1 MSKSAEYGNLKNSN
15 LFHKYLVTI
24 TQWSQLVIICIMGAM
39 SPGPSLAVILRNT
52 ISGGRTQ
59 GVMSGIGHGL
69 GITFY
74 AVVAVVGLV
83 AIINTIPHFYSIAQL
98 AGSFFLIWLG
108 GKMIISFFKNDYAP
122 NKIMQSK
129 YSAHQGFLEGFM
141 IAILNPKIAAWLL
154 ALFSQFVQPNAHLA
168 EQFVLVSTVGIID
181 ASWYCLVAFLA
192 SSDKLL
198 KGLQQNYSRIE
209 LGMGILLI
217 ILAVGMIWKAIPQ
230 II

>member
-1 MSKSAEYGNLKNSN
+1 MN
-15 LFHKYLVTI
+15 I
-24 TQWSQLVIICIMGAM
+24 TQWSQLVLICIMGAM

-52 ISGGRTQ
+52 LSGGRTQ

-74 AVVAVVGLV
+74 AVVAVSGLV
-83 AIINTIPHFYSIAQL
+83 ALFNTIPNFFSVAQI

-108 GKMIISFFKNDYAP
+108 GKMIISVFKKDYAAKE
-122 NKIMQSK
+122 NMSSK
-129 YSAHQGFLEGFM
+129 NSAHQGFLEGFL
-141 IAILNPKIAAWLL
+141 IAFLNPKIAAWLL
-154 ALFSQFVQPNAHLA
+154 ALFSQFVQSDAVLA
-168 EQFVLVSTVGIID
+168 EQFVLVSTVGVID

-192 SSDKLL
+192 SSGRLV
-198 KGLQQNYSRIE
+198 KGLQHNASRID

-217 ILAVGMIWKAIPQ
+217 ILAAGMLWRAIPH

>member
-1 MSKSAEYGNLKNSN
+1 
-15 LFHKYLVTI
+15 
-24 TQWSQLVIICIMGAM
+24 MGAM

-52 ISGGRTQ
+52 LSGGRTQ
-59 GVMSGIGHGL
+59 GIMSGIGHGL

-74 AVVAVVGLV
+74 AVVAVSGLI
-83 AIINTIPHFYSIAQL
+83 ALFNTIPNFFSVAQI

-108 GKMIISFFKNDYAP
+108 GKMIISFFKKEYTANEDVS
-122 NKIMQSK
+122 SK
-129 YSAHQGFLEGFM
+129 NSAHQGFLEGFL

-154 ALFSQFVQPNAHLA
+154 ALFSQFVQPDAVLA
-168 EQFVLVSTVGIID
+168 EQFVLVSTVGVID

-192 SSDKLL
+192 SSGRLV
-198 KGLQQNYSRIE
+198 KGLQQNASRID

-217 ILAVGMIWKAIPQ
+217 ILAAGMLWRAIPH

>member
-1 MSKSAEYGNLKNSN
+1 MN
-15 LFHKYLVTI
+15 I
-24 TQWSQLVIICIMGAM
+24 TQWSQLVLICIMGAM

-74 AVVAVVGLV
+74 AVVAVAGLV
-83 AIINTIPHFYSIAQL
+83 AMINTIPHFYSIAQL
-98 AGSFFLIWLG
+98 AGSFFLIWIG
-108 GKMIISFFKNDYAP
+108 GKMIISFFKKDYSP
-122 NKIMQSK
+122 NKKKQSK
-129 YSAHQGFLEGFM
+129 NSAHQGFLEGFM

-154 ALFSQFVQPNAHLA
+154 ALFSQFVQPEALLA
-168 EQFVLVSTVGIID
+168 EQFVLVSTVGVID

-192 SSDKLL
+192 SSDKLI
-198 KGLQQNYSRIE
+198 KRLQQNYSRIE

-217 ILAVGMIWKAIPQ
+217 ILAAGMIWRAIPQ

>member
-1 MSKSAEYGNLKNSN
+1 MS
-15 LFHKYLVTI
+15 I
-24 TQWSQLVIICIMGAM
+24 TQWSQLVLICIMGAM

-74 AVVAVVGLV
+74 AFIAAAGLV

-98 AGSFFLIWLG
+98 AGSFFLIWIG
-108 GKMIISFFKNDYAP
+108 VKMIISFFKNDYAP
-122 NKIMQSK
+122 NNIMQSK

-141 IAILNPKIAAWLL
+141 IAILNPKIAAWLI
-154 ALFSQFVQPNAHLA
+154 ALFSQFVQPDALLA
-168 EQFVLVSTVGIID
+168 EQFVLVSTVGVID

-192 SSDKLL
+192 SSDKLI
-198 KGLQQNYSRIE
+198 KGLQNNYSRIE

-217 ILAVGMIWKAIPQ
+217 ILAAGMIWKAIPQ

>member
-1 MSKSAEYGNLKNSN
+1 M
-15 LFHKYLVTI
+15 
-24 TQWSQLVIICIMGAM
+24 ICIMGAM

-52 ISGGRTQ
+52 LSGGRIQ

-74 AVVAVVGLV
+74 AVVAVFGLV
-83 AIINTIPHFYSIAQL
+83 ALFNTIPNFFSVAQI

-108 GKMIISFFKNDYAP
+108 GKMIISVFKKEYA
-122 NKIMQSK
+122 SK
-129 YSAHQGFLEGFM
+129 ENIPSKNSAHQGFLEGFL
-141 IAILNPKIAAWLL
+141 IAFLNPKIAAWLL
-154 ALFSQFVQPNAHLA
+154 ALFSQFVQPDAVLA
-168 EQFVLVSTVGIID
+168 EQFVLVSTVGVID

-192 SSDKLL
+192 SSGRLV
-198 KGLQQNYSRIE
+198 KGLQQNASRID

-217 ILAVGMIWKAIPQ
+217 ILAAGMLWRAVPH

>member
-1 MSKSAEYGNLKNSN
+1 MN
-15 LFHKYLVTI
+15 I
-24 TQWSQLVIICIMGAM
+24 TQWSQLVLICIMGAI

-52 ISGGRTQ
+52 ISGGRTK

-74 AVVAVVGLV
+74 AVIAVSGLV
-83 AIINTIPHFYSIAQL
+83 AIINTIPYFFSFAQI

-108 GKMIISFFKNDYAP
+108 GKMIISFFKKDYAANENMP
-122 NKIMQSK
+122 SK
-129 YSAHQGFLEGFM
+129 YSANHGFLEGFL
-141 IAILNPKIAAWLL
+141 IAFLNPKIAVWLL
-154 ALFSQFVQPNAHLA
+154 ALFSQFVQPEALLA
-168 EQFVLVSTVGIID
+168 EQIVLVSTVGVID

-192 SSDKLL
+192 SSGKLV
-198 KGLQQNYSRIE
+198 KGLERNSSRID

-217 ILAVGMIWKAIPQ
+217 ILAAGMLWKAIPQ

>member
-1 MSKSAEYGNLKNSN
+1 MN
-15 LFHKYLVTI
+15 I
-24 TQWSQLVIICIMGAM
+24 TQWSQLVLICIMGAM

-74 AVVAVVGLV
+74 AVVTVAGLV

-98 AGSFFLIWLG
+98 AGSFFLIWIG
-108 GKMIISFFKNDYAP
+108 GKMIISFFKKDYSP
-122 NKIMQSK
+122 NKKKQSK
-129 YSAHQGFLEGFM
+129 NSAHQGFLEGFM

-154 ALFSQFVQPNAHLA
+154 ALFSQFLQPEALLA
-168 EQFVLVSTVGIID
+168 EQFVLVSTVGVID

-192 SSDKLL
+192 SSEKLV
-198 KGLQQNYSRIE
+198 KVLQHNYSRIE
-209 LGMGILLI
+209 LGMGLLLI
-217 ILAVGMIWKAIPQ
+217 ILAAGMVWRAIPQ

>member
-1 MSKSAEYGNLKNSN
+1 MS
-15 LFHKYLVTI
+15 I
-24 TQWSQLVIICIMGAM
+24 TQWSQLVLICIMGAM

-74 AVVAVVGLV
+74 AFVATAGLV
-83 AIINTIPHFYSIAQL
+83 AIINTIPNFYSIAQL
-98 AGSFFLIWLG
+98 AGSFFLIWIG
-108 GKMIISFFKNDYAP
+108 GKMIIPFFKKDYAP

-129 YSAHQGFLEGFM
+129 KSAHQGFLEGFM

-154 ALFSQFVQPNAHLA
+154 ALFSQFVQPEALLA
-168 EQFVLVSTVGIID
+168 EQFVLVSTVGVID

-192 SSDKLL
+192 SSDKLI
-198 KGLQQNYSRIE
+198 KGLQYNYSRIE

-217 ILAVGMIWKAIPQ
+217 ILAAGMIWRAIPQ

>member
-1 MSKSAEYGNLKNSN
+1 
-15 LFHKYLVTI
+15 
-24 TQWSQLVIICIMGAM
+24 MGAM

-52 ISGGRTQ
+52 LSGGRTQ
-59 GVMSGIGHGL
+59 GIMSGIGHGI

-74 AVVAVVGLV
+74 AVVAVAGLV
-83 AIINTIPHFYSIAQL
+83 AIINIIPHFFSIAQI

-108 GKMIISFFKNDYAP
+108 GKMIISFFKKDYAANENIP
-122 NKIMQSK
+122 SK
-129 YSAHQGFLEGFM
+129 NSAHQGFLEGFL

-154 ALFSQFVQPNAHLA
+154 ALFSQFVQPDALLA
-168 EQFVLVSTVGIID
+168 EQFVLVSTVGVID

-192 SSDKLL
+192 SSGRLV
-198 KGLQQNYSRIE
+198 KGLQHNASRIE

-217 ILAVGMIWKAIPQ
+217 ILAAGILWKAIPK

>member
-1 MSKSAEYGNLKNSN
+1 
-15 LFHKYLVTI
+15 
-24 TQWSQLVIICIMGAM
+24 MGAM

-74 AVVAVVGLV
+74 AVVAVAGLV
-83 AIINTIPHFYSIAQL
+83 AIINTIPNFYSMAQL
-98 AGSFFLIWLG
+98 AGSFFLIWIG
-108 GKMIISFFKNDYAP
+108 GKMIIPFFKNDYAP

-129 YSAHQGFLEGFM
+129 KSAHQGFLEGFM

-154 ALFSQFVQPNAHLA
+154 ALFSQFVQPEALLA
-168 EQFVLVSTVGIID
+168 EQFVLVSTVGVID

-192 SSDKLL
+192 SSDKLI
-198 KGLQQNYSRIE
+198 KGLQHNYSRIE

-217 ILAVGMIWKAIPQ
+217 ILAAGMIWRAIPQ

>member
-1 MSKSAEYGNLKNSN
+1 MN
-15 LFHKYLVTI
+15 I
-24 TQWSQLVIICIMGAM
+24 TQWSQLVLICIMGAM

-74 AVVAVVGLV
+74 AVIAVAGLV
-83 AIINTIPHFYSIAQL
+83 AIINTIPNFYSIAQL
-98 AGSFFLIWLG
+98 AGSFFLIWIG
-108 GKMIISFFKNDYAP
+108 GKMIIPFFKNDYAP

-129 YSAHQGFLEGFM
+129 KSAHQGFLEGFM

-154 ALFSQFVQPNAHLA
+154 ALFSQFVQPEALLA
-168 EQFVLVSTVGIID
+168 EQFVLVSTVGVID

-192 SSDKLL
+192 SSDKLI
-198 KGLQQNYSRIE
+198 KRLQHNYSRIE